1 MPQSLKS
8 APKKMFVISNIPQ
21 ATLNQCERKDV
32 VANIKNSK
40 YDRGNQSFIRK

>member
-1 MPQSLKS
+1 MPQSLLKS
-8 APKKMFVISNIPQ
+8 QKKMFVISSIPQ

-40 YDRGNQSFIRK
+40 YDRGNQSIIRK